1 MFTIILL
8 FLWYGCRMDEYMEE
22 KRKEEIPEMS
32 KSFVRNVLFTI
43 TLILDSITTALY
55 IYILLP

>member
-8 FLWYGCRMDEYMEE
+8 FLWYVCRMDEYMEE
-22 KRKEEIPEMS
+22 KRNEEIPEMS
-32 KSFVRNVLFTI
+32 KSFVRNVLLTI

-55 IYILLP
+55 IYILVP